1 MEASFNTKEKLT
13 SIYALESGKEKQQN
27 NEAAQT
33 SGIFSTANSNEIVG
47 RVQIKGKKVWKITYF
62 RSHTDMEKIPVVR
75 LMSLNFGRDSQALIT
90 FKLVI
95 YLLQHSKKENET
107 SVYSLLEPEHVT
119 KSTRLFQ
126 LCK

>member
-47 RVQIKGKKVWKITYF
+47 RVQIKGKKV
-62 RSHTDMEKIPVVR
+62 
-75 LMSLNFGRDSQALIT
+75 
-90 FKLVI
+90 
-95 YLLQHSKKENET
+95 
-107 SVYSLLEPEHVT
+107 
-119 KSTRLFQ
+119 
-126 LCK
+126 